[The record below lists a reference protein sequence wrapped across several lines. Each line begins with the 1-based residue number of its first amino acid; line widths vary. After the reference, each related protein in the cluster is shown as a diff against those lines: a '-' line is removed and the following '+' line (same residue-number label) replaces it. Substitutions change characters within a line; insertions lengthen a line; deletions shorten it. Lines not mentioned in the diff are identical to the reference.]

1 MSYHYVHYISDIL
14 EIVKKYFSDHA
25 VHNEITMDLLK
36 YVALARLSLVGATQ
50 LLCSRFLEQYKNEN
64 KVLDNELRKVFA
76 QLRELI
82 GDNRNTDAHMF
93 MLRHVIR
100 CHGNRELIKIIE
112 ESQFHWLA
120 LQMDDGNNT
129 V

>member
-1 MSYHYVHYISDIL
+1 MNYHYVHYISDLL
-14 EIVKKYFSDHA
+14 EIVKKYFADHV

-50 LLCSRFLEQYKNEN
+50 LLCFRFLAQYKNEN
-64 KVLDNELRKVFA
+64 NTLDNELRKVFA
-76 QLRELI
+76 QLREII

-93 MLRHVIR
+93 MLRHIIR

-120 LQMDDGNNT
+120 LQMDNGNNT

>member
-1 MSYHYVHYISDIL
+1 MNYHYVHYISDLL
-14 EIVKKYFSDHA
+14 EIVKKYFADHA

-82 GDNRNTDAHMF
+82 GDNRNTEAHMF
-93 MLRHVIR
+93 MLRHIIH